1 MKIKSTSVYFG
12 VVHVNKVFVIIHL
25 VTLNKKLSYHRDSTQ
40 CGCRN
45 QQPKSI
51 I

>member
-25 VTLNKKLSYHRDSTQ
+25 VTLNKKLSYHRDS
-40 CGCRN
+40 RN
-45 QQPKSI
+45 GDVGTNSLSL
-51 I
+51 